1 MMTYDL
7 PLPIFCLNIER
18 RSLAVRGNEEKA
30 LGNGNPRL
38 GETELEGHDL
48 CCRKKSL

>member
-7 PLPIFCLNIER
+7 LLPIFCLNIGR
-18 RSLAVRGNEEKA
+18 RSLAVRGNGGRA

-38 GETELEGHDL
+38 GGTGLGGHDL